1 MINLHRATVIFLLL
15 ATAAVVA
22 ISQQQSTADAPIRLV
37 VTVTDASGRPLTGLT
52 REQFSISDKKAP
64 LDITY
69 FDAEDKPVSIA
80 FIFDLSSSTTSAS
93 RKSAAQLATQI
104 VRGSNKAN
112 EYAIIA
118 LKDAPELLCELG
130 CNEAELA
137 GALPQVAA
145 PDAKEVKKTLLYD
158 GCDLALKKLEA
169 GKNSKRILIVFSDGL
184 DSSSRL
190 SFTKLRDELK
200 ESNVIF
206 YAVGQQKPTD
216 LYGSSSMR
224 GGGIL
229 EELGV
234 LTGGKAYFP
243 IDAKEMA
250 QVANVIS
257 MQLRQQYTVGFK
269 PAEQTPD
276 NKWHPIKIKLNLPK
290 TEKSAEPYVRYREGY
305 YSH

>member
-1 MINLHRATVIFLLL
+1 
-15 ATAAVVA
+15 
-22 ISQQQSTADAPIRLV
+22 
-37 VTVTDASGRPLTGLT
+37 
-52 REQFSISDKKAP
+52 
-64 LDITY
+64 
-69 FDAEDKPVSIA
+69 
-80 FIFDLSSSTTSAS
+80 
-93 RKSAAQLATQI
+93 
-104 VRGSNKAN
+104 
-112 EYAIIA
+112 

-137 GALPQVAA
+137 GALQQVAA

-158 GCDLALKKLEA
+158 GCDLALKKLET

-184 DSSSRL
+184 DSSSTL
-190 SFTKLRDELK
+190 SFTKFRDELK
-200 ESNVIF
+200 ESNVLF

-216 LYGSSSMR
+216 LYGSSSMQ

-290 TEKSAEPYVRYREGY
+290 TEKSGAPYVRYREGY